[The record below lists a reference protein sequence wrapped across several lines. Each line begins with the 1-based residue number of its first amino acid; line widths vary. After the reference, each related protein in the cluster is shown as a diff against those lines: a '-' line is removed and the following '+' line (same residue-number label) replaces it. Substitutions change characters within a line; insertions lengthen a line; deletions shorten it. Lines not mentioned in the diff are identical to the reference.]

1 MPIEKSG
8 MSRLAAQ
15 EGKLEEKY
23 LGENSPTV
31 NQVSASPEE
40 SEVSIDGIEDI
51 GPEETDGVRN
61 TEDGGAIVQMG
72 DGSTPAGA
80 REFYRNLVDE
90 LDKSLLSSL
99 GIDLVDLIDQDI
111 NDRKDR
117 DKQYAEGIQ
126 RTGIGN
132 EAPGGAAFPGA
143 SKTVHPMLA
152 KGCIDFAAR
161 TIREVI
167 PSTGAVK
174 DFIPGTPTKARLEKA
189 KRKSAFMNWQI
200 RKKMPEFRS
209 ELEQLFTQLPLGGSQ
224 YLVLVF
230 DQVKKRPVP
239 TFWPIDDVFI
249 PSAASSFF
257 SLDRLT
263 LRETITQLEF
273 ERRIK
278 AKMYAESA
286 ATKSGSVMPP
296 DKSDSAKS
304 SDKIEGK
311 VDSVPN
317 KDGLRSI
324 YRTFALVELE
334 TESQIS
340 ADTSKDK
347 QVEASPSDSEEK
359 VLAPYIIEIDAVS
372 HDVLS
377 IVRNWEMT
385 DKDMAGMPWVVDFTF
400 IPWRGAVGIG
410 LGQLIGSLAG
420 STTGAIRALLDS
432 AHVNNL
438 PTLLKLK
445 GANFTGQN
453 VTMNATTVNEV
464 DAGPSADDIRKV
476 MMAVPFNPPSLVL
489 LQLVGLLTTEA
500 ESVVRTTFEKLTDSS
515 VDMPVGTTLA
525 LIEQGLKVLSAI
537 HIRTYESLSRVFEI
551 LDRINRL
558 YITDEEIKDDLGE
571 LIAYRSDFEGPLD
584 VIPVADPE
592 IFSDVQRFAQIQMV
606 ASRADTHPDL
616 YDRRKVEEL
625 ILERT
630 KLPDASSLL
639 IPAPT
644 IDEMNA
650 VNENVAMTLGRPVM
664 AYPEQ
669 DHLGHLQVIL
679 DFLESPVL
687 GQSPLIAPTFMPPAV
702 SHAKEHIVLLYAS
715 MMVKKVEEA
724 SEAKVEDIMAVR
736 DPETRAELDKTLAA
750 ASPKIVAEIAQ
761 MLEKAQPILAK
772 AQEYVNQITQ
782 PQIQDPTLEK
792 ANIDA
797 GVTREKIASEDRRAM
812 LKKQVED
819 RKLAQGDRKI
829 ASAEEI
835 ARERVAS
842 EEKRNT
848 DDNLTALTIAS
859 AEIEGNDKVAVSTG
873 TGINP

>member
-1 MPIEKSG
+1 MPTIEKSG

-15 EGKLEEKY
+15 EGAELDELSEKPSTID
-23 LGENSPTV
+23 SPSS
-31 NQVSASPEE
+31 QSDEGS
-40 SEVSIDGIEDI
+40 IEDI
-51 GPEETDGVRN
+51 GLEAPG
-61 TEDGGAIVQMG
+61 TEDTPDGGAIVTVDDAPTQR
-72 DGSTPAGA
+72 DTSD
-80 REFYRNLVDE
+80 FYRNLIDE
-90 LDKSLLSSL
+90 LPIDVTSSL
-99 GIDLVDLIDQDI
+99 GMDLVDLIDQDI
-111 NDRKDR
+111 ADRKPR
-117 DKQYAEGIQ
+117 DQQYAEGIQ

-161 TIREVI
+161 TIREVL

-189 KRKSAFMNWQI
+189 KRKSNFMNWQL
-200 RKKMPEFRS
+200 RKKMPEFRT

-224 YLVLVF
+224 YLVLIY

-263 LRETITQLEF
+263 LREYITQLEF
-273 ERRIK
+273 DRRVK
-278 AKMYAESA
+278 AEMYITSPGTA
-286 ATKSGSVMPP
+286 AASVMPP
-296 DKSDSAKS
+296 DKSESAKS
-304 SDKIEGK
+304 SERIEGK
-311 VDSVPN
+311 TESVPN
-317 KDGLRSI
+317 KDGLRAI
-324 YRTFALVELE
+324 YRCFALLELE
-334 TESQIS
+334 TLDELNDS
-340 ADTSKDK
+340 AS
-347 QVEASPSDSEEK
+347 ASNELQDR
-359 VLAPYIIEIDAVS
+359 VLAPYILEIDATS

-377 IVRNWEMT
+377 VVRNWEKGNENL
-385 DKDMAGMPWVVDFTF
+385 DAMPWVVDFTF
-400 IPWRGAVGIG
+400 IPWRGALGIG

-420 STTGAIRALLDS
+420 SSTGAIRALLDS

-445 GANFTGQN
+445 GANLTGQ
-453 VTMNATTVNEV
+453 TITLNATTINEV
-464 DAGPSADDIRKV
+464 EGGPNADDIRKV

-489 LQLVGLLTTEA
+489 LQMIGLLTQEA
-500 ESVVRTTFEKLTDSS
+500 EGVVRTTFEKLTDSS

-558 YITDEEIKDDLGE
+558 YITDEEIKDELGE
-571 LIAYRSDFEGPLD
+571 LIAYKSDFQGPLD

-625 ILERT
+625 ILQRT
-630 KLPDASSLL
+630 KLPDAVSLL
-639 IPAPT
+639 VPAPT
-644 IDEMNA
+644 IEEMNA
-650 VNENVAMTLGRPVM
+650 VNENVAMALGRPVA

-669 DHLGHLQVIL
+669 DHLGHLQILL
-679 DFLESPVL
+679 DFLSSPVL
-687 GQSPLIAPTFMPPAV
+687 GQSPLISRSYIPPAV
-702 SHAKEHIVLLYAS
+702 AHAKEHIVMLYADL
-715 MMVKKVEEA
+715 MVKKIENTSEMPIEE
-724 SEAKVEDIMAVR
+724 IMSAR

-750 ASPKIVAEIAQ
+750 ASPDTVQEIAD
-761 MLEKAQPILAK
+761 LLSKAQPILLQ
-772 AQEYVNQITQ
+772 AQEFVDQMAQ
-782 PQIQDPTLEK
+782 SGMQDPTVAK
-792 ANIDA
+792 ATIDA
-797 GVTREKIASEDRRAM
+797 QVKREALSVTQSANAAKKQTEDQKLAAKEKDRLSKEQIEREKIASA
-812 LKKQVED
+812 
-819 RKLAQGDRKI
+819 
-829 ASAEEI
+829 
-835 ARERVAS
+835 
-842 EEKRNT
+842 EKRNT
-848 DDNLTALTIAS
+848 DDNLTALSIAS
-859 AEIEGNDKVAVSTG
+859 AEIEGSEDVSVSTG